1 MYAPQ
6 GFLITQPV
14 ALIVVSADGWL
25 SWPGIGHD
33 IRVRAAVGKGGVTM
47 AKAEGDG
54 ATPIGIF
61 PLRALWYRPDR
72 IGPPVTGLDLLP
84 IDPDCGWSDDP
95 ADPAYNRPVKLPH
108 PARHERLWRQDG
120 LYDLIVPLGYNDDPP
135 VAGLG
140 SAIFLHCASPD
151 YTPTEGCVAIA
162 QPDLLQLLQVCGP
175 QTRLAIEPIRQ
186 QLE

>member
-1 MYAPQ
+1 MYATQ
-6 GFLITQPV
+6 GFLIGPPV
-14 ALIVVSADGWL
+14 SLIQASADGWL
-25 SWPGIGHD
+25 SWQGPGGG
-33 IRVRAAVGKGGVTM
+33 IRVRAALGKDGVTA

-61 PLRALWYRPDR
+61 PLRTLWYRPDR
-72 IGPPVTGLDLLP
+72 IDPPVTGLTLFP

-95 ADPAYNRPVKLPH
+95 ADPAYNRPVRLPH
-108 PARHERLWRQDG
+108 AARHERLWRQDG

-162 QPDLLQLLQVCGP
+162 KPDLLWLLEVCGP
-175 QTRLAIEPIRQ
+175 QTRLSIQI
-186 QLE
+186 